1 MTYRQLSPE
10 ERYMLAALR
19 RQGFSQSEI
28 ARHSAATAQRSVAR
42 SGVTAPARTATT
54 APSPRRNAPTAGAPA
69 RAATAFYGR
78 GVRPGRGAAAPTVE
92 PRTGLRLPAPAGA
105 ALDQPR
111 DHLPPCLAGQ
121 AR

>member
-28 ARHSAATAQRSVAR
+28 ARHSAATAQRTVAR

-78 GVRPGRGAAAPTVE
+78 GVRPG
-92 PRTGLRLPAPAGA
+92 AGA

-121 AR
+121 ARGRRPLHPPARV